1 MSKKVNASATHS
13 EPTLEVTQNLGEGV
27 ADKKDVKTLEQLQ
40 DSAMLELSSVNAAI
54 NAGQDPTD
62 TLAHLRTAV
71 NELNRKIVRDRAS
84 ELAHMDAIDLFRT
97 YIENPYVTC
106 KSYQQS
112 SDTGLYALCDAE
124 KYVAF
129 EEIVAVN
136 AGIVCSGKWAQK
148 ARILRYN
155 MAIFEI
161 KDNGKATSNVNLKYE
176 DFSARKEFG
185 WDKQPTIAGLTAQ
198 LTELV
203 AAILPPELCP
213 KAIYKADTKQLMK
226 AIMPEN
232 GNGHDTSNS
241 IRQEKFFTRKLF
253 AIIKTRLADG
263 LYNYDDESAAAVARA
278 SKHDGKPTVKDADAL
293 SDTEILEQVAKR
305 KLDKKVGLTVVEATA
320 EGESA
325 QS

>member
-1 MSKKVNASATHS
+1 MSKPKPNATHT
-13 EPTLEVTQNLGEGV
+13 EPTLEITQNLGEGV
-27 ADKKDVKTLEQLQ
+27 SDKKDVKTLEQLH
-40 DSAMLELSSVNAAI
+40 DSVTLELSNVNAAI

-84 ELAHMDAIDLFRT
+84 ELAHMDSVELFRT
-97 YIENPYVTC
+97 YIDSPYVTC

-129 EEIVAVN
+129 EEIIRVN
-136 AGIVCSGKWAQK
+136 ACIVRSGKWAQK

-155 MAIFEI
+155 MAIFEV
-161 KDNGKATSNVNLKYE
+161 KDNGKATSNVNLSYD
-176 DFSARKEFG
+176 DFSARKDFG

-232 GNGHDTSNS
+232 GNGHETSNS

-278 SKHDGKPTVKDADAL
+278 SKRDGKPTVKDADGL
-293 SDTEILEQVAKR
+293 SDAEILEQVAKR
-305 KLDKKVGLTVVEATA
+305 KLNKKVGLTVVEAPV
-320 EGESA
+320 EVESA
-325 QS
+325 EN